1 MDIVDAQVHANVL
14 GTEATLA
21 VMDALGI
28 QGLLFDEYQT
38 TTEDGAPQPGY
49 RLADGAFR
57 PVGPNA
63 EAAALR
69 HPQRFAFLMRVDLR
83 DLGIEGCI
91 ETLAAAPGFK
101 ALGTLVFTPSEGAV
115 FADGGCEAGAASGVL
130 RQDGR
135 QGVLGESSPRRSPIF
150 SRCLSRPRASD
161 PIPKA

>member
-69 HPQRFAFLMRVDLR
+69 HPERFAFLMRVDLR
-83 DLGIEGCI
+83 DPGIEGWI

-101 ALGTLVFTPSEGAV
+101 ALRTLVSPPARARCSRTTAATDCSMLPGRTAFRFSSIASGATS
-115 FADGGCEAGAASGVL
+115 AASSMHSIS
-130 RQDGR
+130 Q
-135 QGVLGESSPRRSPIF
+135 ST
-150 SRCLSRPRASD
+150 RCSA
-161 PIPKA
+161 